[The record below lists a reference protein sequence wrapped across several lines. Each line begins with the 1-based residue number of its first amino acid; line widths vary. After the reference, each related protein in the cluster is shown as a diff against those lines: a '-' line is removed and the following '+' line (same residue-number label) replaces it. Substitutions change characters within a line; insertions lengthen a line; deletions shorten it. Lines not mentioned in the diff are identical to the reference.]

1 MFDFFIRIIERFDLF
16 SGFKKADII
25 NSFDTIFLLIFVF
38 ILIVSFLILL
48 KLKRSDSNKK
58 KSSNSTDP
66 VLYAM
71 IGSLVISTLVTI
83 LISYLYMPKDPESL
97 IKTTKIKEEQTVIIP
112 SEGVTAT
119 TLKLKDS
126 NEQFQPSTLKEGD
139 ILTLTVTVGD
149 KEFKKEFPY
158 KKENLKIKKGKTD
171 KVTSGVLLTRSFKDE
186 LFNHERIREE
196 EDVVLELETS
206 DPFSNA
212 SN

>member
-1 MFDFFIRIIERFDLF
+1 MFNFWIWLIEKFDLF
-16 SGFKKADII
+16 YGFEPKQIES
-25 NSFDTIFLLIFVF
+25 SFYNLFGFVLIFVF
-38 ILIVSFLILL
+38 IISVIIFYKLFRYSDGPDDLWSGSLICSVFVSYFVSSIIVSIITHIYIP
-48 KLKRSDSNKK
+48 R
-58 KSSNSTDP
+58 
-66 VLYAM
+66 
-71 IGSLVISTLVTI
+71 
-83 LISYLYMPKDPESL
+83 DPESL
-97 IKTTKIKEEQTVIIP
+97 IKTTQIKDEQTVIIP

-126 NEQFQPSTLKEGD
+126 DSELQPSILKEGD